1 MGTIDIKIDKT
12 ADEFIKRIRSM
23 IEPATGIFLNSVAE
37 GLTAKMKNEAPI
49 NKTRTTGSTPRT
61 LKDSIDWN
69 SPADF
74 VRWVGPN
81 VDYALFVEEGTDPHE
96 IRAVN
101 AKALGPFAM
110 SSYLGKRVGGFVG
123 RAAAKKH
130 GIEEGLQFFVRVQH
144 PGTSPNPFIQRT
156 AEAAPDIIESAG
168 ENFWKNILG
177 Q

>member
-1 MGTIDIKIDKT
+1 
-12 ADEFIKRIRSM
+12 
-23 IEPATGIFLNSVAE
+23 
-37 GLTAKMKNEAPI
+37 
-49 NKTRTTGSTPRT
+49 
-61 LKDSIDWN
+61 
-69 SPADF
+69 
-74 VRWVGPN
+74 
-81 VDYALFVEEGTDPHE
+81 
-96 IRAVN
+96 
-101 AKALGPFAM
+101 M